1 MPKQSMKQKNFI
13 SMKRRQE
20 AYDLLKALA
29 QKCGIM
35 QHGRDGHGYDE
46 MIGMLESGE
55 FKLKLVQNEVP
66 SS

>member
-1 MPKQSMKQKNFI
+1 MTQTMQEKNAI
-13 SMKRRQE
+13 SMERRKQ

-46 MIGMLESGE
+46 LIGMLESGE
-55 FKLKLVQNEVP
+55 FQLELVTNDP
-66 SS
+66 H

>member
-1 MPKQSMKQKNFI
+1 MPKQTKKEKNQLSM
-13 SMKRRQE
+13 RRRWQ
-20 AYDLLKALA
+20 AYNALKELA

-55 FKLKLVQNEVP
+55 FQLELVQQETK
-66 SS
+66 

>member
-1 MPKQSMKQKNFI
+1 MPPQTMSEKNAI
-13 SMKRRQE
+13 SMTRRKE

-46 MIGMLESGE
+46 LIGMLESGE
-55 FKLKLVQNEVP
+55 FQLELVQQEME
-66 SS
+66 S

>member
-1 MPKQSMKQKNFI
+1 MPPQTTKEKNAI

-35 QHGRDGHGYDE
+35 QHSRDGHGYDE
-46 MIGMLESGE
+46 LIGMLENGE
-55 FKLKLVQNEVP
+55 FELELVQNEVP